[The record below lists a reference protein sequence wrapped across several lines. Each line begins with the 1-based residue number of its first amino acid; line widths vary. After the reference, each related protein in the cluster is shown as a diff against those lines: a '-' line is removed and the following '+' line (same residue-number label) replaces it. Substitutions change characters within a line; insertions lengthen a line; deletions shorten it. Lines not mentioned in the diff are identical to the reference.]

1 MISIF
6 SIANKNLESC
16 ILFLKQI
23 KFFRLDPWRNKIIMV
38 GRINGVYIGSLEHS
52 GFRSEYVLCDLDYVE
67 NNCVD
72 YRSSI
77 YFFLFFKFLNFVWVI
92 VWFDRS
98 FDRKS
103 TEVDWILGIPEIN
116 GTPSTPCFCP
126 RELSPLGWFSGD
138 AKLFKFLHSW

>member
-1 MISIF
+1 MQIKIW
-6 SIANKNLESC
+6 NHVY

-52 GFRSEYVLCDLDYVE
+52 GFRSEYVLRDLDYVE

-77 YFFLFFKFLNFVWVI
+77 YFFLFLKFLNFAR
-92 VWFDRS
+92 FDSNRL
-98 FDRKS
+98 
-103 TEVDWILGIPEIN
+103 I
-116 GTPSTPCFCP
+116 
-126 RELSPLGWFSGD
+126 
-138 AKLFKFLHSW
+138 H